1 MSTIKW
7 FPGALAGAQSTD
19 GDGKVSFDTDGSIF
33 IERRWVCRYQDA
45 FTLCPKPRD
54 FAPAG
59 TPGTNTRCIT
69 SGYERSKPDSAI
81 ISATYQGIWNMP
93 FTTYQLE
100 ASRYERPI
108 TYHPDFANTAKFG
121 TYVGDTSGPEQT
133 KLARPVNDAVTG
145 AVLAYT
151 FDKFREIGT
160 AAQIKFRGIEA
171 YMVATA
177 VWRKTS
183 YTLTPVFG
191 VSGLFKIDAPDTGGL
206 WTVADAN
213 QWLKADKTF
222 RNLYRGASEIW
233 EVQESWLYNKNGWLT
248 EIYG

>member
-1 MSTIKW
+1 MSTITW
-7 FPGALAGAQSTD
+7 FPGALAGAKSTD

-59 TPGTNTRCIT
+59 TPGTNTRCIS
-69 SGYERSKPDSAI
+69 SGYERQKPDAAI
-81 ISATYQGIWNMP
+81 ITATYQGIWNMP

-100 ASRYERPI
+100 AARHDFPI
-108 TYHPDFANTAKFG
+108 TYHPDFNNVNKFG
-121 TYVGDTSGPEQT
+121 TYITDTGPGEKT
-133 KLARPVNDAVTG
+133 KHVIIEDDPTHATAG
-145 AVLAYT
+145 APK

-160 AAQIKFRGIEA
+160 AAQIKFRGITH

-183 YTLTPVFG
+183 YTLSPVFG
-191 VSGLFKIDAPDTGGL
+191 VSGLFKIDGPDTGGL
-206 WTVADAN
+206 WSVADATK
-213 QWLKADKTF
+213 WLKADKTF

-233 EVQESWLYNKNGWLT
+233 EVQESWLYNANGWLT

>member
-7 FPGALAGAQSTD
+7 FPGSLTGAQSTD

-69 SGYERSKPDSAI
+69 SGYERQKPDAAI

-93 FTTYQLE
+93 FTVYQLDAARGE
-100 ASRYERPI
+100 HPI
-108 TYHPDFANTAKFG
+108 TYHPNFSNTSLFG
-121 TYVGDTSGPEQT
+121 TYVGDSTPGLT
-133 KLARPVNDAVTG
+133 KTKIAGSTVDPTTG
-145 AVLAYT
+145 QKAWT
-151 FDKFREIGT
+151 FEKFRDIGT
-160 AAQIKFRGIEA
+160 PAEIKFRGVTH
-171 YMVATA
+171 YLVATA

-191 VSGLFKIDAPDTGGL
+191 VSGLFKIDGPDTGGL

-233 EVQESWLYNKNGWLT
+233 EIQESWLYNANGWLT